1 MRYFIFCCNRDKTT
15 NGNGVTGND
24 EKPKQAN
31 GDAAAV
37 NVEKKK
43 KKKKKKPSNEALK
56 KKKERKM
63 FEIQGQFE
71 GQEMPSFSGI
81 MLNEN
86 MNFSLTNGEVSLTF

>member
-1 MRYFIFCCNRDKTT
+1 
-15 NGNGVTGND
+15 
-24 EKPKQAN
+24 
-31 GDAAAV
+31 
-37 NVEKKK
+37 
-43 KKKKKKPSNEALK
+43 
-56 KKKERKM
+56 M